1 MGWLENR
8 GEGFLGSSVVKNLPA
23 NTGDVNL
30 IPGLGRSPGEGNG
43 NSLQYSFLENPMD
56 RGAWWAVGFKGVGHD
71 LVTKQR
77 TGTGGRFP
85 LFASFFIY

>member
-1 MGWLENR
+1 
-8 GEGFLGSSVVKNLPA
+8 
-23 NTGDVNL
+23 
-30 IPGLGRSPGEGNG
+30 
-43 NSLQYSFLENPMD
+43 MD

-85 LFASFFIY
+85 VCLVFYILKFFFEIYKSMAHLE

>member
-1 MGWLENR
+1 MGD
-8 GEGFLGSSVVKNLPA
+8 LGS
-23 NTGDVNL
+23 
-30 IPGLGRSPGEGNG
+30 IPGSGRSPGEGNG
-43 NSLQYSFLENPMD
+43 NSLKYSCLESPMD

-85 LFASFFIY
+85 VCLVFYILKFFFEIYKSMAHLE

>member
-1 MGWLENR
+1 
-8 GEGFLGSSVVKNLPA
+8 
-23 NTGDVNL
+23 
-30 IPGLGRSPGEGNG
+30 
-43 NSLQYSFLENPMD
+43 MD

-85 LFASFFIY
+85 VCLVFCILKFFFEIYKSMAHLE